1 MLVASALSVE
11 ISKLP
16 PFESSP
22 FPRTASHRSHQP
34 HSPLPWAHSSI
45 ISSIAASLSAPLH
58 SDNPSSASLSAPL
71 HSDNPSSASLSA
83 PLQSADNPS
92 SPHAPPPAEHPP
104 PPSEIIQS
112 PAADAVAALAEEPHP
127 VHRGCIPPQM
137 RQSCS
142 IQ

>member
-45 ISSIAASLSAPLH
+45 ISSIAASLSAPLQ
-58 SDNPSSASLSAPL
+58 SA
-71 HSDNPSSASLSA
+71 DNPSSASLSA

-112 PAADAVAALAEEPHP
+112 PAADAVAALAEEPHA